1 MHSMSN
7 IALPHCETVYLSS
20 FFLHLIQPRLSSLP
34 QPITTAALLP
44 ARLQHILTPGFYYG
58 NFSHSYL
65 SGLSLSLWAHLYH
78 SPTVTVPYLQEV
90 QFLQLHQL
98 VSDYWPELRL
108 DLPFVKFPSMF
119 CSVSSH
125 FFHWFHCSFDFL
137 CHCPHAQNSLTAYKE
152 RPFFHST
159 ITCRLSYYLIPQGT
173 SKRSRHLTSLIALS

>member
-1 MHSMSN
+1 MDSILN
-7 IALPHCETVYLSS
+7 IAMPRESIYPPS
-20 FFLHLIQPRLSSLP
+20 FFLCLIQLRLSSLP
-34 QPITTAALLP
+34 QPTTAAALLP

-65 SGLSLSLWAHLYH
+65 SGVSLSLWAHLYH

-108 DLPFVKFPSMF
+108 DLPFVKSPSMF
-119 CSVSSH
+119 CSVSIH
-125 FFHWFHCSFDFL
+125 FLYWFHCSFDFL

-152 RPFFHST
+152 RPFFHTT
-159 ITCRLSYYLIPQGT
+159 ITCRLSYYLIPRGT
-173 SKRSRHLTSLIALS
+173 SKHSRHLTSLIALS